1 MSKKNFNILAA
12 LPQAESRYA
21 RYAWGVLALN
31 FLVVLWGA
39 FVRATG
45 SGAGC
50 GAHWPTCNGEVVPR
64 ATAVETVIEFV
75 HRLTS
80 GAALLAVIGLLVWA
94 WRLYPKEHPARK
106 GAAYTMLFIITESL
120 LGAGLVLFEWVA
132 EDASVGRV
140 ISMPLHLLNTFL
152 LLASITLTA
161 WWASGGKAARI
172 QRGDP
177 RLGWFGA
184 ALLAILFLGTSGAI
198 TALGDTLFPATS
210 LLEGMR
216 QDFSPTAHFL
226 IRLRIWHPV
235 IAVLSGLYL
244 FGLVL
249 KRASLRS
256 LRSLGSQHKPEGA
269 ERVLGRLL
277 LGLFFLQLLVGA
289 VNVLLLAPVW
299 MQLVHLFLA
308 DSVWCAF
315 VLYCAAVFAGPA
327 TSPETP

>member
-1 MSKKNFNILAA
+1 M
-12 LPQAESRYA
+12 
-21 RYAWGVLALN
+21 
-31 FLVVLWGA
+31 
-39 FVRATG
+39 
-45 SGAGC
+45 
-50 GAHWPTCNGEVVPR
+50 
-64 ATAVETVIEFV
+64 
-75 HRLTS
+75 
-80 GAALLAVIGLLVWA
+80 
-94 WRLYPKEHPARK
+94 
-106 GAAYTMLFIITESL
+106 
-120 LGAGLVLFEWVA
+120 
-132 EDASVGRV
+132 
-140 ISMPLHLLNTFL
+140 
-152 LLASITLTA
+152 
-161 WWASGGKAARI
+161 